1 MAYKLGT
8 ITLDTT
14 GLKTFNLGASSTP
27 TAASIVVQNKNGVAE
42 TTLHVSIGTCSIS
55 GQRCTSYVKD
65 GVGPFTFDSTTK
77 VVSHYEIS
85 GGVSTEVLS
94 ASFDSFTSNGI
105 KLNVSIANANYKVY
119 IRVDY

>member
-1 MAYKLGT
+1 MSYKLGT

-14 GLKTFNLGASSTP
+14 GLKTFSLGTSSTP

-42 TTLHVSIGTCSIS
+42 TALHVSIGSCSIS
-55 GQRCTSYVKD
+55 GQRCTSYIKD

-77 VVSHYEIS
+77 VVSLYEIS
-85 GGVSTEVLS
+85 GGVATEVLS
-94 ASFDSFTSNGI
+94 ASFDSFTASGI

-119 IRVDY
+119 IRADY